1 MLKIN
6 NEHEELTIKFS
17 NLQVSLEV
25 MIKEKDEMIDEWNV
39 ALEQHGIVID
49 KGKNWG
55 YVMQIYKDKVSLCEK
70 IGTQNKNLKQKI
82 NEL

>member
-39 ALEQHGIVID
+39 ALE
-49 KGKNWG
+49 
-55 YVMQIYKDKVSLCEK
+55 
-70 IGTQNKNLKQKI
+70 
-82 NEL
+82 